1 MGAKLS
7 NILHQQRHTETD
19 TINQCF
25 DVSEPWA
32 RPCLLDTRH
41 QLVRD
46 IQKEMRIAAGAQKMY
61 RASKGKK
68 AKAQVKE
75 LRNSSEKRV
84 KALYSSLLK
93 LNEEIARREAER
105 TQDAVPETTETTI
118 NTSVAYPAEKDTGPE
133 VLVILDPTRDSSQ
146 HHPDAS
152 SKEPGPEKEQPQ
164 VPPDDS
170 EVPAEEIVG
179 AEEDKRDVPAQ
190 EEVVQGE
197 AESLFAEPEQ
207 QPENEEESD
216 VQVHGEDSSETS
228 QGPHPGDYCPTQD
241 CQAEEPSE
249 ETQSTQELQFSSF
262 SARDFRRIKVL
273 GRGSYGKVINSVSN

>member
-1 MGAKLS
+1 CKL
-7 NILHQQRHTETD
+7 LR
-19 TINQCF
+19 
-25 DVSEPWA
+25 A
-32 RPCLLDTRH
+32 
-41 QLVRD
+41 
-46 IQKEMRIAAGAQKMY
+46 IQKIQRTTATSAIQKGEEV
-61 RASKGKK
+61 RTREKKG
-68 AKAQVKE
+68 E
-75 LRNSSEKRV
+75 DSSGSQPRGYLHLPNWGPLDK
-84 KALYSSLLK
+84 
-93 LNEEIARREAER
+93 
-105 TQDAVPETTETTI
+105 DAVPETTETTI

-207 QPENEEESD
+207 QPENEEER
-216 VQVHGEDSSETS
+216 
-228 QGPHPGDYCPTQD
+228 
-241 CQAEEPSE
+241 
-249 ETQSTQELQFSSF
+249 ELQFSSF

-273 GRGSYGKVINSVSN
+273 GRGSYGKVLLVEYLPANIYCALKVLKKDEIYSLEEIQ

>member
-1 MGAKLS
+1 
-7 NILHQQRHTETD
+7 
-19 TINQCF
+19 
-25 DVSEPWA
+25 
-32 RPCLLDTRH
+32 
-41 QLVRD
+41 
-46 IQKEMRIAAGAQKMY
+46 MRIAAGAQKMY